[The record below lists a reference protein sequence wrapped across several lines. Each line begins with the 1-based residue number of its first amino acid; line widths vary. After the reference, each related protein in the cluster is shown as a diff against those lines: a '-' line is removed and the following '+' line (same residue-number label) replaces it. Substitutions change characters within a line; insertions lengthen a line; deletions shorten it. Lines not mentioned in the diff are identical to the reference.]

1 MGGDR
6 MLGDN
11 LKNYRKAAGL
21 TQAEVAAEL
30 NLERSNISRYEAN
43 TYSPSIDVLKKM
55 AKLFGVSLE
64 QLLDNEPPKPAERT
78 AEDKL
83 VSVYQRL
90 SDESKTQLMSVAYL
104 LLSDDLK
111 RQGIDIEQQLHK
123 NF

>member
-1 MGGDR
+1 MGGGR

-11 LKNYRKAAGL
+11 LKRYRKAAGL

-30 NLERSNISRYEAN
+30 NVERSNISRYEAN
-43 TYSPSIDVLKKM
+43 SYSPSIDMLKKL
-55 AKLFGVSLE
+55 ATLFGISLE
-64 QLLDNEPPKPAERT
+64 QLLDNEPNKPAERT

-90 SDESKTQLMSVAYL
+90 SDDSKTQLMSVAYL

-111 RQGIDIEQQLHK
+111 RQGIDIEQQIHK

>member
-64 QLLDNEPPKPAERT
+64 QLLDNKPPKPAERT

-90 SDESKTQLMSVAYL
+90 SDESRTQLMSVAYL

>member
-1 MGGDR
+1 

-11 LKNYRKAAGL
+11 LKRYRKAAGL

-30 NLERSNISRYEAN
+30 NVERSNISRYEAN
-43 TYSPSIDVLKKM
+43 SYSPSIDMLKKL
-55 AKLFGVSLE
+55 ATLFGISME
-64 QLLDNEPPKPAERT
+64 QLLENEPSKPVERT

-90 SDESKTQLMSVAYL
+90 SDDSKTQLMSVAYL